1 MTDFF
6 DIPDMHLVG
15 IKGVAMA
22 SLASCLDDRG
32 VRVTGSDIA
41 EDFVTKEILAQRG
54 FKIFT
59 GFNPQNV
66 PKDCGLLI
74 YTGAHQGKNNP
85 EVKEA
90 VKRGIQVM
98 SHAEALGT
106 LMHGKK
112 GISVCGT
119 GGKSTTSSMVS
130 WILDVAGF
138 RPSFAVGVGKVNNFG
153 VSGRYTQ
160 IFSQHTDEI
169 SLSGWFV
176 AEADEYAV
184 DPTADHRPRFIYQ
197 DPKVIIATNLTYDHP
212 DIYPNFE
219 KMKETFYSFF
229 EGDGRFVVANGDS
242 EALSTPRVRSLNSR
256 IFVGTKQHNDFVLK
270 NIQVR
275 DGRSEA
281 DLEYNF
287 TGTNLGWT
295 GDKSI
300 HLILHVPGLHNLMN
314 AAFSVIACAAIGVPV
329 DKAVD
334 ALEKFTGTMR
344 RFDDK
349 HHYVNMHCFD
359 DYAHTPDEIRATLTA
374 LREWEPGKK
383 IVVAFQPHT
392 YSRTKALFDGFVDS
406 LSLADEV
413 ILLDIFASA
422 RESADPTMRSQ
433 LIVDKIG
440 PKARLIPNIDELV
453 NYLPTIA
460 HDEENVFITLGA
472 GDIYKI
478 YDKLKMED

>member
-1 MTDFF
+1 MTNFF

-32 VRVTGSDIA
+32 VRVTGSDVA

-54 FKIFT
+54 FKISI
-59 GFNPQNV
+59 GFDATHI
-66 PKDCGLLI
+66 PKNCGLVI

-90 VKRGIQVM
+90 IHRGIPVM

-130 WILDVAGF
+130 WILDSAGF
-138 RPSFAVGVGKVNNFG
+138 RPSFAIGVGKVNNFG

-160 IFSQHTDEI
+160 IYSQHTDEI

-184 DPTADHRPRFIYQ
+184 DPTSDHRPRFSYQ

-212 DIYPNFE
+212 DIYSNFD
-219 KMKETFYSFF
+219 KMKETFYTFF
-229 EGDGRFVVANGDS
+229 EGDGKFVVANGDS
-242 EALSTPRVRSLNSR
+242 EALSSSRVRNLSSR

-270 NIQVR
+270 NMRVH
-275 DGRSEA
+275 DKRSEA

-287 TGTNLGWT
+287 TGSTMAWN

-300 HLILHVPGLHNLMN
+300 HIILQFKNLLQ
-314 AAFSVIACAAIGVPV
+314 FWVIRF
-329 DKAVD
+329 
-334 ALEKFTGTMR
+334 FTAEPLLSNIN
-344 RFDDK
+344 F
-349 HHYVNMHCFD
+349 
-359 DYAHTPDEIRATLTA
+359 
-374 LREWEPGKK
+374 LR
-383 IVVAFQPHT
+383 Q
-392 YSRTKALFDGFVDS
+392 
-406 LSLADEV
+406 
-413 ILLDIFASA
+413 
-422 RESADPTMRSQ
+422 
-433 LIVDKIG
+433 
-440 PKARLIPNIDELV
+440 
-453 NYLPTIA
+453 
-460 HDEENVFITLGA
+460 
-472 GDIYKI
+472 
-478 YDKLKMED
+478 